1 MNEARRVD
9 AAADT
14 IARPGDRMWDN
25 ADQARASEKP
35 TSCHDTKLQQAI
47 RAFLAR
53 EERTER
59 PEGEWRERKWLPS
72 PQERRECCAAI
83 TLPASPQALENHCR
97 TQLHIARLFDVP
109 LEELKRA
116 VRKRRSG
123 AAGDAAQEPPHRAA
137 ALGAPPT
144 PQEGHRS
151 RANDELVRA
160 TGRACRDAR
169 HSVSSLLHEIV
180 PLVSRLGAAIDGNE
194 PEDVVHE
201 IRQALT
207 GHAKAMQVAV
217 DYWVRIE
224 TVHRTARSLK

>member
-1 MNEARRVD
+1 MR
-9 AAADT
+9 
-14 IARPGDRMWDN
+14 DN
-25 ADQARASEKP
+25 ADQARPSDKP

-53 EERTER
+53 EERAER
-59 PEGEWRERKWLPS
+59 PEGEWRERTWFPS

-83 TLPASPQALENHCR
+83 TLPANPQALENHCR
-97 TQLHIARLFDVP
+97 TQRHIALLFDVP

-123 AAGDAAQEPPHRAA
+123 AAGGAAQEPAHRAA
-137 ALGAPPT
+137 APGATPT

-151 RANDELVRA
+151 RAHDELVRA
-160 TGRACRDAR
+160 TGRACREAR
-169 HSVSSLLHEIV
+169 HSVVCLLHEIV

-201 IRQALT
+201 IQQALPAR
-207 GHAKAMQVAV
+207 AKAMQAAV
-217 DYWVRIE
+217 DFWVKAE
-224 TVHRTARSLK
+224 TAYRRARSLE